1 MKGTFRTKLALTV
14 LRIVLGIVFITH
26 GWPKLI
32 GGVAGTGEFLAQM
45 GIPLAGLVAWGLT
58 LLEVG
63 GGALLAL
70 GIATRPIA
78 LLLAVHMLAGLFLV
92 HAPQGWYVVGPGQGG
107 AEFNLVLLTALLTIT
122 VAVRGYGLGR
132 GREKD

>member
-26 GWPKLI
+26 GWPKLM
-32 GGVAGTGEFLAQM
+32 GGVAGTGDFLAQM

-63 GGALLAL
+63 GGALLVL

-78 LLLAVHMLAGLFLV
+78 LLLAVHMLAGLILV

-122 VAVRGYGLGR
+122 VAVQGYGLGR
-132 GREKD
+132 GRDED